1 VFLRGVSIYLK
12 KHLFAN
18 SVSSDLWD
26 GISEAAGRDVTTMMN
41 TWVSKMGFPVVSV
54 KETPKSII
62 VRQDRFLE
70 TGHPEEKDNQ
80 TIWQIPLNLAHVG
93 AGGKIEVDRSVVL
106 SEREM
111 EIPLDTSKPFKLNY
125 DTSSVC
131 RVLYTPDRL
140 SQIAQ
145 EAAAKNSLFSL
156 NDRIGL
162 VHDVF
167 ALAKAGHA
175 EISTALDL
183 VNNLRKEEE
192 EFLVWQGMKDKVNEL
207 VGVWWEDDHI
217 HELFCRFR
225 RMYTPIIAKLGYD
238 YKDDESPNIKQL
250 RTLALSGAAA
260 AGDPSVVG
268 EFQRRFNHMLE
279 TGDDSGIA
287 LDLEGAVYTAVV
299 RYGGKKEYDAVKA
312 IFENP
317 RTPTT
322 RQAAVGGLC
331 HASTPEL
338 VDETF
343 KYILTD
349 VKEQDYYIFFGN
361 LAFNRKTTRRMAS
374 FLKENYDDIYER
386 FSKNTQLSTLISYSF
401 KRLAT
406 EADAKDVEDFFK
418 GKDVSKFN
426 LVLHQTLDTIRSNAS
441 LIERSTDDIVRY
453 LESWAKIA
461 KM

>member
-1 VFLRGVSIYLK
+1 
-12 KHLFAN
+12 
-18 SVSSDLWD
+18 
-26 GISEAAGRDVTTMMN
+26 
-41 TWVSKMGFPVVSV
+41 
-54 KETPKSII
+54 
-62 VRQDRFLE
+62 
-70 TGHPEEKDNQ
+70 
-80 TIWQIPLNLAHVG
+80 
-93 AGGKIEVDRSVVL
+93 
-106 SEREM
+106 
-111 EIPLDTSKPFKLNY
+111 
-125 DTSSVC
+125 
-131 RVLYTPDRL
+131 L

-145 EAAAKNSLFSL
+145 EAAKKNSLFSL

-192 EFLVWQGMKDKVNEL
+192 EFLVWQGMRDKVNEL

-225 RMYTPIIAKLGYD
+225 RMYAPIIAKLGYD
-238 YKDDESPNIKQL
+238 YKEDESPSIKQL
-250 RTLALSGAAA
+250 RTLAVSGAAA
-260 AGDPSVVG
+260 AGDASVVK
-268 EFQRRFNHMLE
+268 ELQKRFNHMLE

-287 LDLEGAVYTAVV
+287 SDLESAVYTAVV
-299 RYGGKKEYDAVKA
+299 RNGGKREYDAVKA

-322 RQAAVGGLC
+322 RTAAVGGLC
-331 HASTPEL
+331 FASSPEL
-338 VDETF
+338 IETTF

-349 VKEQDYYIFFGN
+349 VKEQDYYLFFGN

-374 FLKENYDDIYER
+374 FMKENYDDIYER
-386 FSKNTQLSTLISYSF
+386 FSKNTQLNLLISYSF

-406 EADAKDVEDFFK
+406 ETDAKDVENFFK
-418 GKDVSKFN
+418 DKDVSKFN
-426 LVLHQTLDTIRSNAS
+426 LVLHQTLDTIRSNAA
-441 LIERSTDDIVRY
+441 LIERSTDDVMRY
-453 LESWAKIA
+453 LENWSRNA